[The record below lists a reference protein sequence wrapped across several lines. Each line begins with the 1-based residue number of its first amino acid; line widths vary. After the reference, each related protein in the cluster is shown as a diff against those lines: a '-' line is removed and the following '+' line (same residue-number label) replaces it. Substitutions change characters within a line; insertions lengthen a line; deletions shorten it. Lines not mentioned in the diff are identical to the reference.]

1 MIALDRLQQIIPPD
15 QALANKAL
23 QVALQQITN
32 IDQLSLPTLAVS
44 ASTVETTKDLPL
56 VSALTQAVPA
66 SVADYFIDTL
76 SDGTGENNTLLI
88 VDFLG
93 TAAGW
98 IHTDVLV
105 QTVELF
111 GEMNLTYLGNIYST
125 MNSAASGAFDVPNP
139 MPPPDFDTVIP
150 SGYPAAG
157 TYGSRDSAVQALISV
172 AQTEIGNLIATY
184 PVQTSTMNIGWTSM
198 ANQITLEQTQLARA
212 QIVFANL
219 PANDKSSIYG
229 LIFNLPSLGL
239 GTQVGGTAQFIE
251 DVADLSTFTGQ
262 AVVACL
268 REGRNQQALSGTGI
282 LTSSNIPA
290 EENPPPPQA
299 TLIPSTYTEA
309 EATALVIK

>member
-1 MIALDRLQQIIPPD
+1 MIALDRLQQIIPVD

-32 IDQLSLPTLAVS
+32 IDQLSLPTLALV

-56 VSALTQAVPA
+56 ISALTQAVPS

-76 SDGTGENNTLLI
+76 TDGTGENNTLLI

-98 IHTDVLV
+98 VHTDVLI
-105 QTVELF
+105 QTIDLF

-125 MNSAASGAFDVPNP
+125 MYSATSGAFDEANP
-139 MPPPDFDTVIP
+139 SPPPDFNTVIP
-150 SGYPAAG
+150 VGYPAAG
-157 TYGSRDSAVQALISV
+157 TYSSRDSAVQALIPL
-172 AQTEIGNLIATY
+172 AQTEIGNLIANY
-184 PVQTSTMNIGWTSM
+184 PSQTSTMNTGWTNM

-239 GTQVGGTAQFIE
+239 GTQIGGTAQFIE
-251 DVADLSTFTGQ
+251 DVADISTFTGQ

-299 TLIPSTYTEA
+299 ILIPSTYTEA

>member
-1 MIALDRLQQIIPPD
+1 MIALDRLQQIIPAD

-32 IDQLSLPTLAVS
+32 IDQVSVPTLS
-44 ASTVETTKDLPL
+44 ATALSVETTKDLPL
-56 VSALTQAVPA
+56 ISELTQAVPA
-66 SVADYFIDTL
+66 SVANYFIDTL
-76 SDGTGENNTLLI
+76 SDGTGQNNTLLI

-98 IHTDVLV
+98 IHTDVLIE
-105 QTVELF
+105 TVELF
-111 GEMNLTYLGNIYST
+111 DEMSLTYLGNIYTT
-125 MNSAASGAFDVPNP
+125 MYSAASGAFDEVNP
-139 MPPPDFDTVIP
+139 TPPPDFNTVIP

-157 TYGSRDSAVQALISV
+157 TYSSRDSAVQALIPL
-172 AQTEIGNLIATY
+172 AQSEIGNLIASY
-184 PVQTSTMNIGWTSM
+184 PTQTSTMNTGWTSM
-198 ANQITLEQTQLARA
+198 ANQVTLEQTQLARA

-219 PANDKSSIYG
+219 SANDKSSIYG

-262 AVVACL
+262 AIVACL
-268 REGRNQQALSGTGI
+268 REGRNQLALGGTGI
-282 LTSSNIPA
+282 LTNSNIPA
-290 EENPPPPQA
+290 EEDPPPPQA
-299 TLIPSTYTEA
+299 VLIPSTYNES

>member
-23 QVALQQITN
+23 QVSLQQITN
-32 IDQLSLPTLAVS
+32 VDQLSLPTLA
-44 ASTVETTKDLPL
+44 AATSTVETTKDLPL
-56 VSALTQAVPA
+56 ISALTQAVPVT
-66 SVADYFIDTL
+66 VADYFIDTL
-76 SDGTGENNTLLI
+76 TDGTGQNNTLLI

-98 IHTDVLV
+98 IHTDVLT

-111 GEMNLTYLGNIYST
+111 NDINLTYLGNIYST
-125 MNSAASGAFDVPNP
+125 MYSVTSGAFDEVNP
-139 MPPPDFDTVIP
+139 SPPPDFDIVIP
-150 SGYPAAG
+150 MGYPAAG
-157 TYGSRDSAVQALISV
+157 TYVSRDAAVQALIAV
-172 AQTEIGNLIATY
+172 AQTEIGNIIAIY
-184 PVQTSTMNIGWTSM
+184 PEQTSTMNTGWTDM
-198 ANQITLEQTQLARA
+198 ANQVTLEQTQLARA
-212 QIVFANL
+212 QIVFENL
-219 PANDKSSIYG
+219 PAGDKSSIYG

-299 TLIPSTYTEA
+299 ILIPSTYTEA

>member
-1 MIALDRLQQIIPPD
+1 
-15 QALANKAL
+15 
-23 QVALQQITN
+23 
-32 IDQLSLPTLAVS
+32 
-44 ASTVETTKDLPL
+44 
-56 VSALTQAVPA
+56 VPS

-76 SDGTGENNTLLI
+76 TDGTGENNTLLI

-98 IHTDVLV
+98 VHTDVLI

-125 MNSAASGAFDVPNP
+125 MNSATSGAFDVPNP
-139 MPPPDFDTVIP
+139 SPPPDFDTVIP

-184 PVQTSTMNIGWTSM
+184 PSQTSTMNIGWTSM
-198 ANQITLEQTQLARA
+198 ANQITLEQTQLSRA
-212 QIVFANL
+212 QIIFANL

-251 DVADLSTFTGQ
+251 EVADLSTFTGQ

-299 TLIPSTYTEA
+299 TLIPSTYTEI
-309 EATALVIK
+309 EAIALVVK

>member
-1 MIALDRLQQIIPPD
+1 MIALDRLQQIIPAD

-32 IDQLSLPTLAVS
+32 IDQVSLPTLAV
-44 ASTVETTKDLPL
+44 ATLAVETTKDLPL
-56 VSALTQAVPA
+56 ISALTQAVPA
-66 SVADYFIDTL
+66 DIANYFIDTM

-98 IHTDVLV
+98 IHTDVLT

-111 GEMNLTYLGNIYST
+111 DEMNLTYLGNIYST
-125 MNSAASGAFDVPNP
+125 MYSATTGAFDEVNP
-139 MPPPDFDTVIP
+139 SPPPDFNTVIP

-157 TYGSRDSAVQALISV
+157 TYISRDSAVQALITV
-172 AQTEIGNLIATY
+172 AQTEIGNIISIY
-184 PVQTSTMNIGWTSM
+184 PSQTSTMNTGWTDM
-198 ANQITLEQTQLARA
+198 ADQVTLEQTQLARA
-212 QIVFANL
+212 QIVFADL
-219 PANDKSSIYG
+219 TANDTSSIYG

-251 DVADLSTFTGQ
+251 DVADLTTFTGQ

-290 EENPPPPQA
+290 EEDPPPPQA
-299 TLIPSTYTEA
+299 TLIPSTYTES
-309 EATALVIK
+309 EATALVVK